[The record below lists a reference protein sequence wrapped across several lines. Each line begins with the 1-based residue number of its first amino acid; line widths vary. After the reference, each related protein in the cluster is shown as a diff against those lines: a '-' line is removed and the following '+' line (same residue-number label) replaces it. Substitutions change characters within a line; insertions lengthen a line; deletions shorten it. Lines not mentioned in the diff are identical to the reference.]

1 VHVFSTSEKELE
13 NLLVLERKELSLNHK
28 TKQNY
33 IKASTENVGAFFIF
47 NMSSPEI
54 AIHNFIVM
62 EKVEKIVYV
71 KRSQKDYSMSF
82 KLEVVREIESGELS
96 TTGAR
101 RKYGIQARS
110 TVVNWLRKYGTFDWE
125 NQTPSNMP
133 KSTQQQLMELEQK
146 VKLLEKQKSLLEHQ
160 VERADKKAIIFD
172 MMIDLAEKEYNISI
186 RKNSSPEQS
195 TSTVKN
201 TKKA

>member
-1 VHVFSTSEKELE
+1 
-13 NLLVLERKELSLNHK
+13 
-28 TKQNY
+28 
-33 IKASTENVGAFFIF
+33 
-47 NMSSPEI
+47 
-54 AIHNFIVM
+54 M
-62 EKVEKIVYV
+62 EKGEKIVYE
-71 KRSQKDYSMSF
+71 KRSQKDYSMPF
-82 KLEVVREIESGELS
+82 KLAVVQAVESGELS
-96 TTGAR
+96 TTGAC

-125 NQTPSNMP
+125 NQTPSNMSQS
-133 KSTQQQLMELEQK
+133 KEQRLLELEAK

-195 TSTVKN
+195 TF
-201 TKKA
+201 TKKNIKKA